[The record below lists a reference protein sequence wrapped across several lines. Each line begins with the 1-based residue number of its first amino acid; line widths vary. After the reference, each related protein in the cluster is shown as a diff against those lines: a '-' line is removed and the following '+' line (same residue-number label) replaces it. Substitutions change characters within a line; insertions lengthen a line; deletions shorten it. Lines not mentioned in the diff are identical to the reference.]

1 MEEEEEEYIY
11 DEDEIEDIKFFLRE
25 LEQEE

>member
-11 DEDEIEDIKFFLRE
+11 NEDEIEDIKFFLRE
-25 LEQEE
+25 LAQEE